1 MSACHSG
8 SVLLAR
14 EQGAL
19 GFLPIFN
26 RYDDV
31 IGNFGIRDQEMALR
45 WVQKNIA
52 AFDGD
57 PSKVTLFGAGAGC
70 QSVALHLTSVTA
82 QNLFRSAILQS
93 CPFTLPF
100 RNKNEARRVVKRF
113 ASALGCQ
120 DNDLDCYRQKS
131 ATEILRAQDDAADT
145 ASTEPPSLFQFQ
157 AWGPIIDQRGVHDS
171 HLLQELLQANSR
183 PVSGTPK
190 PIMMGFAEEEGRTSV
205 YRDFPLPVSSDFFQQ
220 FVQTVFPDKWRQVA
234 ETAEAPYRP
243 STNQDARLEMVRFL
257 NDFVYVCPGHR
268 VAQQLSGSAGAS
280 GNNRDVWVYSFK
292 PSVTWSPGGSA
303 WPLGGESYCQD
314 VACHDLDLLY
324 LFNPPSIPDFRR
336 PRTEGLS
343 TAMATYWTN
352 FAKYGDPNG
361 ASSRA
366 VLSHPAGAGG
376 RFF

>member
-1 MSACHSG
+1 MSEVCLSLNVYRPAYNLPAG
-8 SVLLAR
+8 NTFPGRLV
-14 EQGAL
+14 
-19 GFLPIFN
+19 FLPIFN

-145 ASTEPPSLFQFQ
+145 ARAPAGQTPAPL
-157 AWGPIIDQRGVHDS
+157 
-171 HLLQELLQANSR
+171 
-183 PVSGTPK
+183 SGTPK

-234 ETAEAPYRP
+234 ETAEAPYRAEHEP
-243 STNQDARLEMVRFL
+243 RRSVGDDCVLCIREHVIKFFGLNSTLQ
-257 NDFVYVCPGHR
+257 
-268 VAQQLSGSAGAS
+268 AG
-280 GNNRDVWVYSFK
+280 
-292 PSVTWSPGGSA
+292 
-303 WPLGGESYCQD
+303 L
-314 VACHDLDLLY
+314 
-324 LFNPPSIPDFRR
+324 
-336 PRTEGLS
+336 
-343 TAMATYWTN
+343 
-352 FAKYGDPNG
+352 
-361 ASSRA
+361 
-366 VLSHPAGAGG
+366 
-376 RFF
+376 